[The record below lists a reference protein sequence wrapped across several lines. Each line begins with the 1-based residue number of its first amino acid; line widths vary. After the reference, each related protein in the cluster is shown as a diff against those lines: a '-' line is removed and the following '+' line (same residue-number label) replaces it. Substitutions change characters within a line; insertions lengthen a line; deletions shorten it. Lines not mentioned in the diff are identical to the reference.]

1 MTCAD
6 VEFHTGRVK
15 PACESESDHLVV
27 PLQERPGR
35 AASLLIRPPFTIGHG
50 GGWVLR
56 VAFTSSC
63 CKHALYLDMDGE
75 CKRALCLLVA
85 VPALDARLWIEWP
98 WWHIGGLHKNLLG
111 RWTIVSR

>member
-1 MTCAD
+1 MMTCAD

-27 PLQERPGR
+27 PLQDGSGR

-56 VAFTSSC
+56 VR
-63 CKHALYLDMDGE
+63 L
-75 CKRALCLLVA
+75 RAAAVSMRCAWIWRESVSGLCLLVA
-85 VPALDARLWIEWP
+85 VPALDARLWIE
-98 WWHIGGLHKNLLG
+98 
-111 RWTIVSR
+111 